1 MGQVLFARA
10 FSSIGKF
17 VMDAIHIE
25 NLNKTVARGRKLLD
39 GIDLR
44 VAPGEMVA
52 IIGASG
58 SGKSTLLR
66 HIAGFVTGDAG
77 SNVRVYRQSVQIDGR
92 IARNVRSIRRD
103 VGFVFQQFN
112 LVGRLSLETNVL
124 LGCLA
129 RLPLWRR
136 LLGLF
141 PERERALAVTAM
153 TEVGMATHAAQR
165 ADDLSGGQQQRAAIA
180 RVLVQQAR
188 LLLADEPIASL
199 DPRSAVRVLEL
210 MRQLNT
216 AHDMTVLVSLHQ
228 IDMARQFCPRIVA
241 LSQGRIVYD
250 GPGSGLS
257 DDDLTALYE
266 GRAISVAKAA
276 A

>member
-1 MGQVLFARA
+1 
-10 FSSIGKF
+10 
-17 VMDAIHIE
+17 MDAIHIE
-25 NLNKTVARGRKLLD
+25 NLSKTVACGRKLLD

-66 HIAGFVTGDAG
+66 HIAGFIAGDAG
-77 SNVRVYRQSVQIDGR
+77 SSVRVYRQSVQIDGR
-92 IARNVRSIRRD
+92 IARNVRIIRRD

-153 TEVGMATHAAQR
+153 TEVGMATHADQR
-165 ADDLSGGQQQRAAIA
+165 ADNLSGGQQQRAAIA

-199 DPRSAVRVLEL
+199 DPRSAMRVLEL

-216 AHDMTVLVSLHQ
+216 AHDMTILVSLHQ
-228 IDMARQFCPRIVA
+228 IDMARQFCSRIVA
-241 LSQGRIVYD
+241 LSQGRVVYD
-250 GPGSGLS
+250 GPASGLS

-266 GRAISVAKAA
+266 GQASRIAKVAA
-276 A
+276 